1 MNGMANAIGMVE
13 LTSIA
18 RGIETSD
25 FMVKAAQVELIRSS
39 TVCPGKYIIIIAGD
53 TGDVKASMAEG
64 IRQGGESVVNT
75 LLLPNAHPQLIPA
88 ISMTTQ
94 PPAGGAVGVLGAALV
109 LLPDLVPYAMSR
121 IESWQNPWLD
131 AQGDGHQIIQSMYAI
146 GSGGAAGLGL
156 GSSRQKHLFVPEP
169 QNDFIFSIVCEEL
182 GFVGAC
188 AVVGLFVLLL
198 CRGIVIAAHAPDRFG
213 ALLVVGFVV
222 QVALQAV
229 LNVAVVTNTIPNT
242 GISLPFFS
250 SGGTSLMMLLGEM
263 GVVLRVSRYEA

>member
-1 MNGMANAIGMVE
+1 MANAIGMVE

-94 PPAGGAVGVLGAALV
+94 PPAGGAVGVLEFYSIASAITAADVAAKAANVTLIEV
-109 LLPDLVPYAMSR
+109 R
-121 IESWQNPWLD
+121 I
-131 AQGDGHQIIQSMYAI
+131 GYAI
-146 GSGGAAGLGL
+146 G
-156 GSSRQKHLFVPEP
+156 
-169 QNDFIFSIVCEEL
+169 
-182 GFVGAC
+182 GFVTLTGDVGAVRE
-188 AVVGLFVLLL
+188 AV
-198 CRGIVIAAHAPDRFG
+198 AAASRD
-213 ALLVVGFVV
+213 AELLV
-222 QVALQAV
+222 
-229 LNVAVVTNTIPNT
+229 
-242 GISLPFFS
+242 
-250 SGGTSLMMLLGEM
+250 GTSVIPRPAQQVFQSLL
-263 GVVLRVSRYEA
+263 

>member
-94 PPAGGAVGVLGAALV
+94 PPAGGAVGVLEFYSIASGMWGRCV
-109 LLPDLVPYAMSR
+109 K
-121 IESWQNPWLD
+121 PWPLRPVTRSCWW
-131 AQGDGHQIIQSMYAI
+131 APP
-146 GSGGAAGLGL
+146 
-156 GSSRQKHLFVPEP
+156 SSR
-169 QNDFIFSIVCEEL
+169 
-182 GFVGAC
+182 
-188 AVVGLFVLLL
+188 
-198 CRGIVIAAHAPDRFG
+198 APR
-213 ALLVVGFVV
+213 
-222 QVALQAV
+222 
-229 LNVAVVTNTIPNT
+229 
-242 GISLPFFS
+242 
-250 SGGTSLMMLLGEM
+250 
-263 GVVLRVSRYEA
+263 SRYSSPCCKRKEKRDLQPPNCFES